1 MKNCPHCGRSYSDSD
16 IFCEA
21 DGSKLTAPG
30 APRAASATGPAPDGG
45 AIACP
50 NCGGQAEPGEVIC
63 NYCGTRLEAGA
74 EAPSPAAATRM
85 AQSGGAEP
93 WAPPSERGGPREFGD
108 ESPYPENPPEADE
121 VASAS
126 WRLAGFFGY
135 SLAALIALAAGVW
148 LAIHLS
154 GRHVR
159 ETPVAQT
166 SPAARPATQEPS
178 VTLAQI
184 PPVTVRG
191 ADLAGVA
198 QRDPASARAVF
209 AANRDALLDTYKRAL
224 EGDAGLRD
232 GMLVRVRVRPDG
244 SVNGGAVLVST
255 TPNPS
260 LDAEVVAAIGGWKF
274 PVESGGA
281 AEIDYP
287 LIFATG
293 PGDIGALETDLGT
306 QLAARTP
313 GATPEYA
320 SAPAPTPVAAVT
332 PPARPVVMATP
343 RPVVMATP
351 TAPRG
356 PSRAELERRRRR
368 ERASAPRPSR
378 PPAPP
383 LRDRVTAS
391 LRGDRRFGRVR
402 AYTSPS
408 GLVTLTGM
416 VFDDKAKL
424 AAARAVGNVSGVTSV
439 VNDLTTETSQWAA
452 NQAAIQQALQTA
464 GLTGVTAKVIG
475 RSCYLDGTVKREF
488 DRERA
493 VTIAMGA
500 APVKVAS
507 NLIRVNPGFF
517 GW

>member
-30 APRAASATGPAPDGG
+30 AAAAAGPAPDGG

-74 EAPSPAAATRM
+74 EASAPAAATRM

-93 WAPPSERGGPREFGD
+93 WEPPSERGGPREFGD
-108 ESPYPENPPEADE
+108 ESAYPENPPEADE
-121 VASAS
+121 EASAG

-154 GRHVR
+154 GRHGQA
-159 ETPVAQT
+159 TPVAQA

-178 VTLAQI
+178 VTLAEN
-184 PPVTVRG
+184 PPVTVRS
-191 ADLAGVA
+191 ADLAGA
-198 QRDPASARAVF
+198 PPRDPASARAVF

-244 SVNGGAVLVST
+244 SVNGGAVLAST

-274 PVESGGA
+274 PVASGGA

-293 PGDIGALETDLGT
+293 PGDIGALETDLST

-320 SAPAPTPVAAVT
+320 SAPAPTPTPVAAVT
-332 PPARPVVMATP
+332 PPPP
-343 RPVVMATP
+343 PVVMATP

-356 PSRAELERRRRR
+356 PSRAELERRLRR
-368 ERASAPRPSR
+368 ERAAAQRRSR
-378 PPAPP
+378 PAAPP

-391 LRGDRRFGRVR
+391 LQGDRRFGRVR

-452 NQAAIQQALQTA
+452 NQTAIQQALQTA

-475 RSCYLDGTVKREF
+475 RSCYLDGTVKREI